1 VQRWRLRL
9 LVSLVV
15 MAFIVSAPGSAAAF
29 GTIDNGGQRREH
41 ERVTRAAL
49 ACAVEAGSDPDCF
62 EPASIDYLAGHDHEF
77 GAVGAPD
84 SDELSD
90 PAAHCDNADFL
101 EGGYPRTRE
110 QATAALVTCVNQM
123 RTRFGE
129 GVESAQGLLDDHGQ
143 VSAAAVNLQPP
154 CRSRRDSEDRAKCLA
169 LEGLGR
175 ALHGTQDFYAHSN
188 WADEADP
195 TRPIGDDNPPGLNQ
209 PGPSAVLDLR
219 STTTPSVPAELTTGC
234 YVLKDEVPG
243 VGECARRVTHAAINK
258 DRGLIDPET
267 GKTTDPTTPRGMVE
281 DNFAKAVSGA
291 VIESRRQWQDFRS
304 ELTARYGREKGA
316 RMICALTHDDPV
328 NDCRGREWTGAVLL
342 LVVGVALAAIATM
355 LVLRRRRRRPSEPG
369 PS

>member
-1 VQRWRLRL
+1 MQRWRLRL
-9 LVSLVV
+9 LASLVV

-29 GTIDNGGQRREH
+29 GTVDSGGQRREH

-49 ACAVEAGSDPDCF
+49 ACAGEAGSDPYCF
-62 EPASIDYLAGHDHEF
+62 EPGSIDYLAGHDHEF

-101 EGGYPRTRE
+101 EGGYPRTRD
-110 QATAALVTCVNQM
+110 QATAALVTCVNHM

-129 GVESAQGLLDDHGQ
+129 GVDSAQGLLDDHGQ
-143 VSAAAVNLQPP
+143 VSAGAVNLQPP
-154 CRSRRDSEDRAKCLA
+154 CRSRQDSEDRAKCLA

-219 STTTPSVPAELTTGC
+219 AHDDAER
-234 YVLKDEVPG
+234 
-243 VGECARRVTHAAINK
+243 ARRAH
-258 DRGLIDPET
+258 DRLLRAEG
-267 GKTTDPTTPRGMVE
+267 RG
-281 DNFAKAVSGA
+281 S
-291 VIESRRQWQDFRS
+291 
-304 ELTARYGREKGA
+304 
-316 RMICALTHDDPV
+316 
-328 NDCRGREWTGAVLL
+328 
-342 LVVGVALAAIATM
+342 
-355 LVLRRRRRRPSEPG
+355 RRRRMRAAGHPCGDQQGPGVDRPRHREDHGPDDAARHGRGQLREGCVRSHHREPSPVDGFSVGADGSVREGQGRAHDLCTDSRRSRQ
-369 PS
+369 